1 VYPHVTAQ
9 SEVGG
14 AATVADRTGDTS
26 AWRRMDTSLAK
37 MAILSLELTC
47 FSPPSFEGHNSVVTG
62 GMPGLNDK
70 QPATRVQMEE

>member
-1 VYPHVTAQ
+1 VTAQ

-14 AATVADRTGDTS
+14 ATVADQTVDTG

-47 FSPPSFEGHNSVVTG
+47 FSPPSFEGHNSIVTG
-62 GMPGLNDK
+62 GTPG
-70 QPATRVQMEE
+70 